1 MKSFTVQDL
10 PVEERPRERL
20 VKYGAE
26 HISAQEL
33 LAVVL
38 GRGTAGISVMTLSQN
53 LLKEFGSLEAIVSS
67 PLEALQNIKGLG
79 PAKALQLKACLEI
92 ARRVIHE
99 ETTKEHTRNTSKS
112 IIRREDI
119 GRAIRPLI
127 RNWQKEHFFVISFDT
142 RNRILATDLIG
153 VGTLNANL
161 VHPREIFEIAI
172 QKHAACIAV
181 SHNHP
186 SGDPTPSETDIAVT
200 NQIKEAGKL
209 MGITLLDH
217 VIISKTHLYSFQ
229 ENGVL

>member
-53 LLKEFGSLEAIVSS
+53 LLEAIVSS

-112 IIRREDI
+112 IIRPEDI

-142 RNRILATDLIG
+142 RTRTLATDLIG

>member
-1 MKSFTVQDL
+1 
-10 PVEERPRERL
+10 
-20 VKYGAE
+20 
-26 HISAQEL
+26 
-33 LAVVL
+33 
-38 GRGTAGISVMTLSQN
+38 MTLSQN

-112 IIRREDI
+112 IIRPEHI

>member
-112 IIRREDI
+112 IIRHEDI